1 MILSS
6 IRVHIFRQRK
16 SCLISLLLSE
26 LHMSTSQ
33 VMLDITTSQDELTD
47 GIKTLRAYRIQM
59 QTSCKQRVAIA

>member
-6 IRVHIFRQRK
+6 IRVHIFRPRK

-33 VMLDITTSQDELTD
+33 VMLEITTNQDELAG

-59 QTSCKQRVAIA
+59 QTLCKHRMDIA